1 MRSGEEILKLQ
12 EMRDQ
17 GMFISDIARTLG
29 MDRKTVRKYLDLGV
43 EPLVRQ
49 GRVNG
54 QLKMDMRARILLQPD
69 DKGVCRWATTK

>member
-1 MRSGEEILKLQ
+1 LRSGEEILKLQ